1 MKNNNLKNVSYMMK
15 LVVKSACG
23 KAYLA
28 GAIFDGF
35 VMGIAGT
42 VPVISVSLIYRLIE
56 EESSFR
62 SVIYWAAAMLAFVL
76 LSRWWM
82 HWYSNVYKPEKSA
95 ELRYHLNKALY
106 EKSLTLDVASYYD
119 PDQHIRKR
127 MSFPCDSGRVDLLE
141 RHSAYDFACLNVDYF
156 SHDRPD
162 FICGCNCYQ
171 CTAYSF
177 AEKTKR
183 HERRTPE

>member
-62 SVIYWAAAMLAFVL
+62 SGYIGRRRCWF
-76 LSRWWM
+76 
-82 HWYSNVYKPEKSA
+82 
-95 ELRYHLNKALY
+95 LY
-106 EKSLTLDVASYYD
+106 
-119 PDQHIRKR
+119 
-127 MSFPCDSGRVDLLE
+127 C
-141 RHSAYDFACLNVDYF
+141 
-156 SHDRPD
+156 
-162 FICGCNCYQ
+162 
-171 CTAYSF
+171 
-177 AEKTKR
+177 
-183 HERRTPE
+183 